1 MKHALNA
8 HQLDLGLGPIRIPT
22 SKGCNIHPYQLKKI
36 LLMKCEFSADGYHC
50 FCLQLGR
57 VSAVSVLI
65 ETKSQGGYKYKSSQQ
80 KYSNEES
87 GFVYSSLH
95 GKTTPC
101 MESIVFMSGS
111 ELTKFK
117 SEYYHNNDY
126 YLLCISS
133 ISDRP
138 Q

>member
-1 MKHALNA
+1 M
-8 HQLDLGLGPIRIPT
+8 
-22 SKGCNIHPYQLKKI
+22 
-36 LLMKCEFSADGYHC
+36 
-50 FCLQLGR
+50 
-57 VSAVSVLI
+57 SAVSVLI

-87 GFVYSSLH
+87 GFVYS
-95 GKTTPC
+95 

-126 YLLCISS
+126 CLLCISS